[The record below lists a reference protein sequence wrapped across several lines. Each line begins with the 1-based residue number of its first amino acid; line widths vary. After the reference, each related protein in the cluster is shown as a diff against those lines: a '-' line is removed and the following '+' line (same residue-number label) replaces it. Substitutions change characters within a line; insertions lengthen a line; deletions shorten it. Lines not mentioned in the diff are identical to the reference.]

1 MAGSLG
7 DGYRG
12 RRSPHTPHETFEGLT
27 VLRAVKV
34 GGNDVTEAGLRA
46 SRDPHC
52 CFFLSWLRKTWW
64 TNQMPSC
71 YMSWVRECEPCCTPT
86 SGAPQDFSSLSHTWS
101 VALLS
106 QVKPTVLNTRIIG
119 TGSLMCTQIIHSIL
133 TSLLKVKCV
142 ILFLFCFFF
151 LNQRIRR
158 AGWTSLTPS
167 TLTTVSSSRKP
178 SSVGRN
184 HQLSHTETS
193 GTEKTS
199 LRGLIINLGSHLLH
213 K

>member
-1 MAGSLG
+1 MNQSDAKLLHELG
-7 DGYRG
+7 ERVRTVLHSYF
-12 RRSPHTPHETFEGLT
+12 RSPSGLFITFTHLVCRT
-27 VLRAVKV
+27 AVT
-34 GGNDVTEAGLRA
+34 G
-46 SRDPHC
+46 
-52 CFFLSWLRKTWW
+52 KTNSTQYSDNWK
-64 TNQMPSC
+64 
-71 YMSWVRECEPCCTPT
+71 R
-86 SGAPQDFSSLSHTWS
+86 
-101 VALLS
+101 
-106 QVKPTVLNTRIIG
+106 
-119 TGSLMCTQIIHSIL
+119 SLMCNQIIHSIL

-199 LRGLIINLGSHLLH
+199 LRGLIINLGSHFLH